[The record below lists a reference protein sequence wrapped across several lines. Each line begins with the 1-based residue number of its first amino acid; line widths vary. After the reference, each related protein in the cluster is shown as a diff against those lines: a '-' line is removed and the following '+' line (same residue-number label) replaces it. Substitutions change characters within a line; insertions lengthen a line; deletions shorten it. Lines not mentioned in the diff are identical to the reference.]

1 MSANQTSLNACSK
14 AQSPLQSCR
23 PLRLGVKPPTS
34 GAPWASARRCCAAV
48 LASGALLAGLSLA
61 LRPTSAG
68 ATPADATPAAPATTL
83 TAPDAT
89 LAAPATSLAAP
100 ATPGSATRD
109 PVSCQTVRFSD
120 VGWTDVTATTALVT
134 QLLRSIG
141 YSPTVTV
148 LSVPVT
154 FASIQN
160 NDIDVFLG
168 NWMPAQEG
176 DRGRYVA
183 DGSVVVIGANLTGAK
198 YTLAV
203 PAYTFAAGL
212 QDFKDIQR
220 FGPALNDSIYGIEP
234 GNDGNRH
241 VLEMLKQ
248 NQFGLGGF
256 RLIESS
262 EQGMLAQVERAYRDK
277 KPIVFLAWEP
287 HPMNMRFDL
296 KYLAGGDEVFG
307 PNFGGATIYT
317 VTRKGYSAECPN
329 MGRLLANLKF
339 TLRGESEMMAAILD
353 RHEPPDL
360 AATEW
365 LKANPTATEAWLA
378 GVLTFDGRPA
388 ATALAHA
395 APPPRPGGFEQWI
408 VSHKIPI
415 GDAMAVAIDFIKA
428 HGTFLFNGISIVIRG
443 MVDGVTTLL
452 RALPAPLLIVAV
464 AVLAWLLRRSLSLA
478 AFVALALLFILNQGY
493 WLATLETLSLV
504 MVATL
509 ASTAI
514 GVPMGIA
521 AAHRPRLFAAL
532 RPVLDLMQTLPTFV
546 YLIPTLVLFG
556 LGVVPGLISTVIFAL
571 PAPIR
576 LTHLGISSVPKP
588 LIEAGEAFGATP
600 MQLLWKVELPSA
612 ASTIVAGIT
621 QCIMLS
627 LSMVV
632 IAALVGAGGLGV
644 PVVRALNSVQ
654 VGMGFEAGFTIVL
667 LAIILDRISRPKERG
682 ASR

>member
-1 MSANQTSLNACSK
+1 
-14 AQSPLQSCR
+14 
-23 PLRLGVKPPTS
+23 
-34 GAPWASARRCCAAV
+34 
-48 LASGALLAGLSLA
+48 
-61 LRPTSAG
+61 
-68 ATPADATPAAPATTL
+68 
-83 TAPDAT
+83 
-89 LAAPATSLAAP
+89 
-100 ATPGSATRD
+100 
-109 PVSCQTVRFSD
+109 VRFSD
-120 VGWTDVTATTALVT
+120 VGWTDVTSTTALIA

-160 NDIDVFLG
+160 KDIDVFLG
-168 NWMPAQEG
+168 NWMPAQEA
-176 DRGRYVA
+176 DRARYVA
-183 DGSVVVIGANLTGAK
+183 DGSVVIIGPNLSGAK

-212 QDFKDIQR
+212 RDFKDIQR
-220 FGPALNDSIYGIEP
+220 FGSALNSSIYGIEP

-248 NQFGLGGF
+248 DQFGLGSF
-256 RLIESS
+256 KLIESS
-262 EQGMLAQVERAYRDK
+262 EQGMLAQVERAYRGSA
-277 KPIVFLAWEP
+277 PIVFLAWEP

-307 PNFGGATIYT
+307 PNYGGATIYT

-353 RHEPPDL
+353 RHEAPEI

-365 LKANPTATEAWLA
+365 LKANPTSTKAWLE
-378 GVLTFDGRPA
+378 GVLTFEGRPA
-388 ATALAHA
+388 VSALAHT

-408 VSHKIPI
+408 VSHKIPV
-415 GDAMAVAIDFIKA
+415 GDAMAVAIDYIKT
-428 HGTFLFNGISIVIRG
+428 HGTYLFDGISIVIRG
-443 MVDGVTTLL
+443 TVNGVTTLL
-452 RALPAPLLIVAV
+452 RALPSPLLIAAV
-464 AVLAWLLRRSLSLA
+464 AALAWVLRRSLSLA
-478 AFVALALLFILNQGY
+478 VFVALALLFILNQGY

-504 MVATL
+504 LVATL
-509 ASTAI
+509 ASAAI
-514 GVPMGIA
+514 GVPLGIA

-667 LAIILDRISRPKERG
+667 LAIVLDRISRPKERG